1 MRPKL
6 VFAVIASLCLMA
18 IAVGLYL
25 SDYPEVSGG
34 VLIFCAACA
43 LAGTFGLLWF
53 GPKLQLASMPEVT
66 GVKEKFDV
74 ENEARKSLA
83 GIVAASFFL
92 FSGYTAF
99 SNFES
104 SLNKDRTSQL
114 TDALKMLEDEK
125 PSIRLAG
132 ANSLALL
139 TRQFNSKGD
148 YAQAIRAMN
157 DVVQQHTTLLGK
169 TTPADNSC
177 GPRPAPPPE
186 IQRLLRFL
194 GNRRYASKNSDD
206 RLTLDDTDLR
216 GAYLGGT
223 SLQQH
228 ESTWSWVT
236 SGRQANTYIGDWA
249 YASFNGS
256 NLAATNFE
264 SANLEN
270 AQFGSSLYTGA
281 PANLSPACVQ
291 FGGQTASQTLS
302 TSFAHAD
309 LKHANFSDADMRGA
323 TLLCADARNANFP
336 KANLTGA
343 SLICANLQGATFD
356 GADLSGVDM
365 SKALCVD
372 PRQLAAAKQQPAKG
386 PNFKNCP
393 ANWSAEKC
401 NIGTPDCM
409 PKDD

>member
-1 MRPKL
+1 MRPRL
-6 VFAVIASLCLMA
+6 LFAVIVSLCFIG

-25 SDYPEVSGG
+25 WKYPEVSGG
-34 VLIFCAACA
+34 ILIVCAIFAVV
-43 LAGTFGLLWF
+43 GSFGLLWF
-53 GPKLQLASMPEVT
+53 GPKLQLTSMPEVT
-66 GVKEKFDV
+66 GAKEKFDV

-83 GIVAASFFL
+83 ALLAASFFL

-114 TDALKMLEDEK
+114 TEALKMLEEK
-125 PSIRLAG
+125 EPSIRVAG

-169 TTPADNSC
+169 AAPDNSC

-194 GNRRYASKNSDD
+194 GNRRYASRNSDD

-216 GAYLGGT
+216 GAFLGGT
-223 SLQQH
+223 SMQQH
-228 ESTWSWVT
+228 ESTWTWAT
-236 SGRQANTYIGDWA
+236 SGRQAGTYIGDWA

-256 NLAATNFE
+256 DLSATNFE
-264 SANLEN
+264 NANLEN

-281 PANLSPACVQ
+281 PADLSPVCIQ
-291 FGGQTASQTLS
+291 FSGENKSRTIS
-302 TSFAHAD
+302 TTFAHAD
-309 LKHANFSDADMRGA
+309 LKYANFSDADMQGVQ
-323 TLLCADARNANFP
+323 LLCADARNANFP
-336 KANLTGA
+336 NANLTGA
-343 SLICANLQGATFD
+343 VLMCANLQGATFN

-365 SKALCVD
+365 SKSLCVD
-372 PRQLAAAKQQPAKG
+372 PKQLAAAKQQPARE
-386 PNFKNCP
+386 PDFKNCP
-393 ANWSAEKC
+393 ANWSAGKC
-401 NIGTPDCM
+401 NIGTSNCM
-409 PKDD
+409 PKDE

>member
-6 VFAVIASLCLMA
+6 LFAVIVSLCFVGVAL
-18 IAVGLYL
+18 GLYL
-25 SDYPEVSGG
+25 WKYPEVSGG
-34 VLIFCAACA
+34 ILIACA
-43 LAGTFGLLWF
+43 VFALVGSFGLLWF

-66 GVKEKFDV
+66 GAKEKFDV

-83 GIVAASFFL
+83 ALLAASFFL

-114 TDALKMLEDEK
+114 TDALKVLEDDK

-169 TTPADNSC
+169 TTPPDNSC
-177 GPRPAPPPE
+177 GPRPVPPPE

-194 GNRRYASKNSDD
+194 GNRRYASNGSDD

-216 GAYLGGT
+216 GAFLGGT

-228 ESTWSWVT
+228 ESTWTWAT

-256 NLAATNFE
+256 ELSAANFE
-264 SANLEN
+264 NANLES
-270 AQFGSSLYTGA
+270 AQFGRSLYTGV

-291 FGGQTASQTLS
+291 FSGQT
-302 TSFAHAD
+302 TSFPVPTTLAHAD
-309 LKHANFSDADMRGA
+309 LKHANFSDADMQSA
-323 TLLCADARNANFP
+323 TLLCADARSATFP
-336 KANLTGA
+336 NANLTGA
-343 SLICANLQGATFD
+343 NLTCANLQGRPSTEQTCQV
-356 GADLSGVDM
+356 S
-365 SKALCVD
+365 
-372 PRQLAAAKQQPAKG
+372 
-386 PNFKNCP
+386 
-393 ANWSAEKC
+393 
-401 NIGTPDCM
+401 I
-409 PKDD
+409 